1 MTTTRFYETQ
11 PGQRRICLN
20 LNKKHTPSQK
30 HRHKKSHSTEFV
42 FLLFIIECIWNSR
55 SHICCVYKWRLVC
68 CTAHAYCLWIVWS
81 SSNAKQ
87 VFERRRHININIFST
102 ENSIGRNRDAKW
114 NRPTWEHTATKSIDS
129 LKQTQDTRH
138 KGPSQVKMPIQTQ
151 TITEHKNWNAKHVK
165 RARWTV

>member
-1 MTTTRFYETQ
+1 MTTTRFYGTQ

-20 LNKKHTPSQK
+20 LNKKHTPSQE

-55 SHICCVYKWRLVC
+55 SHICCVYKWKPVY

-87 VFERRRHININIFST
+87 VSERRPININIFPLRMASAEIGIPNEIDQLEST
-102 ENSIGRNRDAKW
+102 QQQNQSIRL
-114 NRPTWEHTATKSIDS
+114 S
-129 LKQTQDTRH
+129 RH
-138 KGPSQVKMPIQTQ
+138 KGQSQVKMPIQTQ